1 MAKTG
6 YNGLYF
12 DGGIRFVDQKHF
24 CRKTHKK
31 QDRKSRT
38 TTRWWSIVLAYNG
51 KVIGGKTNSFN

>member
-1 MAKTG
+1 MTHKIPTKHNQLAKTG

-24 CRKTHKK
+24 CRKTYKK

-38 TTRWWSIVLAYNG
+38 TTRW
-51 KVIGGKTNSFN
+51 